1 MQALFIPHLQ
11 TLHFF
16 RPDNILQLFSYIYL
30 DNIWAMNNINPP
42 IRKAIRAKVIAG
54 AVLIGLC
61 SFAFVDDLFQ
71 VSKNLDIFGSVYK
84 NLNLNYVDEVNP
96 SEMMKNGIDAMV
108 DGLDPYTEYIPESE
122 IENYKLKY
130 VSTQYGGVGSSII
143 TREDRIIISETFKG
157 FPAQKADVRSGDE
170 ILQINGIALKGK
182 SSDQVSQMLKGPK
195 NTPVNLLIRRP
206 AITQA
211 LEKKLVREE
220 IMQDNVSYYGMLP
233 NKVGYIKLDKFL
245 ENSGQEVKDAL
256 LDLRKNNLNGL
267 VLDLRYNGGGI
278 LQEAVKI
285 VNLFIDKDVNVVVQ
299 KGRNIE
305 KTISYKTF
313 SAPLEPN
320 LPLIVLVNNRSASAS
335 EIVAGS
341 LQDLDRAVIIGQR
354 SFGKGLVQQT
364 FNLPYNSLVKIT
376 VAKYYTPS
384 GRCIQALDYTHRD
397 ADGSVVKVADSL
409 ISQYKTRSGRFVY
422 DGSGIYP
429 DLFVKPQRYNLI
441 TQTLASRFYIFDYA
455 TKFRTENPTIES
467 ADKFKLTDSEYA
479 KFVNYLGD
487 KDYGYKT
494 VTEKLLSEMKV
505 EAEKENKLAE
515 IKSEFEALNAKVSHS
530 KKNDLNQFKEEIRR
544 VLENE
549 IVSRYYFESG
559 RIEQAFQYDNDL
571 NEALKV
577 ISNRPVLASIL
588 KGEGSY
594 KTIGKPVADFSASS
608 GK

>member
-1 MQALFIPHLQ
+1 MDNSRKPFRQ
-11 TLHFF
+11 T
-16 RPDNILQLFSYIYL
+16 
-30 DNIWAMNNINPP
+30 
-42 IRKAIRAKVIAG
+42 IRKSIVAG
-54 AVLIGLC
+54 TLVVGVF
-61 SFAFVDDLFQ
+61 SFSFVDDLFQ
-71 VSKNLDIFGSVYK
+71 VTKNLDIFASVYK
-84 NLNLNYVDEVNP
+84 DLSINYVDEVNP
-96 SEMMKNGIDAMV
+96 SKIMKTGIDAML
-108 DGLDPYTEYIPESE
+108 DDLDPYTEYIPESE

-143 TREDRIIISETFKG
+143 SRDGKIIISETFKD

-170 ILQINGIALKGK
+170 LLQINAVPLKGK
-182 SSDQVSQMLKGPK
+182 TSEQVSLMLKGPK
-195 NTPVNLLIRRP
+195 GTPVTLLIRRP
-206 AITQA
+206 AVNQPI
-211 LEKKLVREE
+211 EKKLTREE
-220 IMQDNVSYYGMLP
+220 IKQDNVTYHGMLP
-233 NKVGYIKLDKFL
+233 NNVGYIKLDKFL

-256 LDLRKNNLNGL
+256 LELQKNNLQGL

-285 VNLFIDKDVNVVVQ
+285 VNLFVDKDVKVVTQ

-305 KTISYKTF
+305 KTINYKTF
-313 SAPLEPN
+313 NTALEPN
-320 LPLIVLVNNRSASAS
+320 LPLVVLVNNRSASAS

-397 ADGSVVKVADSL
+397 SEGSVVKVADSL

-429 DLFVKPQRYNLI
+429 DVFVRPVKYNLI
-441 TQTLASRFYIFDYA
+441 TQTLASKFYIFDYA
-455 TKFRTENPTIES
+455 TQYRNENASISS
-467 ADKFKLTDSEYA
+467 ADKFKLSDSEYN
-479 KFVNYLGD
+479 KFVSFLSG

-494 VTEKLLSEMKV
+494 KTEKLLGDLKE
-505 EAEKENKLAE
+505 EADKENKLAE
-515 IKSEFEALNAKVSHS
+515 IKSEFDALNSKVSHS
-530 KKNDLNQFKEEIRR
+530 KKNDLLQFKEEIRK

-549 IVSRYYFESG
+549 IVSRYYFERG
-559 RIEQAFQYDNDL
+559 RVEQGFQYDKDM

-577 ISNRPVLASIL
+577 IANRSVFASIL
-588 KGEGSY
+588 KGEGTF
-594 KTIGKPVADFSASS
+594 KTIGKPGEDFSARA
-608 GK
+608 GE